1 MKKTL
6 ISFCAAAAASLC
18 LCTVF
23 AVPAA
28 AAPTEVVGGAP
39 GSEETESSSGDTGVS
54 SQKSAESAGLVP
66 ALPIETKAPEAEKPE
81 TKAPETKASEVK
93 APETEAPKAETP
105 KTEAPKAEAPKSET
119 SSVTNEAPKAE
130 TTAAAAPSSETKSAF
145 AAEAPRP
152 DEPEPEPAPQKTTD
166 PEPAPQKTAEPEPA
180 PQKTAEPEPAPQ
192 STPEPAQQTGRQTP
206 AAGDPKPNSYETL
219 TDEELEALDRV
230 TGPGV
235 AKVQGGSAYGVN
247 EPTVSDIK
255 TSGAAPATDWSR
267 VSATRKDIV
276 DLAKTFIGGTYVY
289 GGDSPEEGF
298 DCSGLILYV
307 YKEAAGID
315 LYHQSAVQASKG
327 RAVSIAEMQ
336 PGDIIAYDG
345 SPKDGIVN
353 HVSIYAGDGK
363 AIHAVGTGKGIRMT
377 AFDYAAPLTI
387 RNLLD

>member
-1 MKKTL
+1 M
-6 ISFCAAAAASLC
+6 
-18 LCTVF
+18 
-23 AVPAA
+23 
-28 AAPTEVVGGAP
+28 
-39 GSEETESSSGDTGVS
+39 
-54 SQKSAESAGLVP
+54 
-66 ALPIETKAPEAEKPE
+66 
-81 TKAPETKASEVK
+81 
-93 APETEAPKAETP
+93 
-105 KTEAPKAEAPKSET
+105 
-119 SSVTNEAPKAE
+119 
-130 TTAAAAPSSETKSAF
+130 
-145 AAEAPRP
+145 EAPRP
-152 DEPEPEPAPQKTTD
+152 DEPEPESALQKT
-166 PEPAPQKTAEPEPA
+166 P
-180 PQKTAEPEPAPQ
+180 EPEPAPQ
-192 STPEPAQQTGRQTP
+192 STPEPVQQQTPQQKP
-206 AAGDPKPNSYETL
+206 AGGDPKPNSYETL

-235 AKVQGGSAYGVN
+235 AKVQGGSSYGVN

-267 VSATRKDIV
+267 VSATRKEIV
-276 DLAKTFIGGTYVY
+276 DLAKSFIGGTYVY

-307 YKEAAGID
+307 YKEAAGIE

-327 RAVSIAEMQ
+327 RPVSVTEMQ

>member
-1 MKKTL
+1 MQWRHPDRT
-6 ISFCAAAAASLC
+6 SRNRSLHRRKHRNRNPHRRVR
-18 LCTVF
+18 LS
-23 AVPAA
+23 P
-28 AAPTEVVGGAP
+28 
-39 GSEETESSSGDTGVS
+39 SG
-54 SQKSAESAGLVP
+54 
-66 ALPIETKAPEAEKPE
+66 
-81 TKAPETKASEVK
+81 
-93 APETEAPKAETP
+93 
-105 KTEAPKAEAPKSET
+105 
-119 SSVTNEAPKAE
+119 
-130 TTAAAAPSSETKSAF
+130 
-145 AAEAPRP
+145 
-152 DEPEPEPAPQKTTD
+152 
-166 PEPAPQKTAEPEPA
+166 
-180 PQKTAEPEPAPQ
+180 
-192 STPEPAQQTGRQTP
+192 
-206 AAGDPKPNSYETL
+206 GDPKPNSYETL

-235 AKVQGGSAYGVN
+235 AKVQGGSSYGVN

-267 VSATRKDIV
+267 VSATRKEIV
-276 DLAKTFIGGTYVY
+276 DLAKSFIGGTYVY

-307 YKEAAGID
+307 YKEAAGIE

-327 RAVSIAEMQ
+327 RPVSVTEMQ

>member
-1 MKKTL
+1 MKKSF
-6 ISFCAAAAASLC
+6 ISFCAAAAVGFC
-18 LCTVF
+18 LCTAF
-23 AVPAA
+23 AMPAA

-39 GSEETESSSGDTGVS
+39 GSEETEAASGTSAAS

-66 ALPIETKAPEAEKPE
+66 ALPVETKAA
-81 TKAPETKASEVK
+81 
-93 APETEAPKAETP
+93 ETEAPKS
-105 KTEAPKAEAPKSET
+105 EAPKSGT
-119 SSVTNEAPKAE
+119 SSVSNEAPKAE
-130 TTAAAAPSSETKSAF
+130 TTAAAAPPSETKSAY
-145 AAEAPRP
+145 AVEAPRP
-152 DEPEPEPAPQKTTD
+152 DEPEPESAPQKT
-166 PEPAPQKTAEPEPA
+166 P
-180 PQKTAEPEPAPQ
+180 EPEPAPQ
-192 STPEPAQQTGRQTP
+192 STPEPVQQQTPQQKP
-206 AAGDPKPNSYETL
+206 AGGDPKPNSYETL

-235 AKVQGGSAYGVN
+235 AKVQGGSSYGVN

-267 VSATRKDIV
+267 VSATRKEIV
-276 DLAKTFIGGTYVY
+276 DLAKSFIGGTYVY

-307 YKEAAGID
+307 YKEAAGIE

-327 RAVSIAEMQ
+327 RPVSVTEMQ

>member
-1 MKKTL
+1 MKEYLK
-6 ISFCAAAAASLC
+6 ISP
-18 LCTVF
+18 
-23 AVPAA
+23 AVQKALDEGRPVIALESTIISHGM
-28 AAPTEVVGGAP
+28 PYP
-39 GSEETESSSGDTGVS
+39 QNLET
-54 SQKSAESAGLVP
+54 ARMC
-66 ALPIETKAPEAEKPE
+66 EAEARKYG
-81 TKAPETKASEVK
+81 V
-93 APETEAPKAETP
+93 
-105 KTEAPKAEAPKSET
+105 
-119 SSVTNEAPKAE
+119 
-130 TTAAAAPSSETKSAF
+130 
-145 AAEAPRP
+145 
-152 DEPEPEPAPQKTTD
+152 EPATVAVIHGQLC
-166 PEPAPQKTAEPEPA
+166 
-180 PQKTAEPEPAPQ
+180 
-192 STPEPAQQTGRQTP
+192 
-206 AAGDPKPNSYETL
+206 AGL

-235 AKVQGGSAYGVN
+235 AKVQGGSSYGVN

-255 TSGAAPATDWSR
+255 TSGAAPATDWST
-267 VSATRKDIV
+267 VSATRKNIV

-327 RAVSIAEMQ
+327 RAVSVTEMQ

>member
-1 MKKTL
+1 MKKSF
-6 ISFCAAAAASLC
+6 ISFCAAAAVGFC

-23 AVPAA
+23 AMPAA

-39 GSEETESSSGDTGVS
+39 GSEETEAASGTSAAS

-66 ALPIETKAPEAEKPE
+66 ALPVETKAA
-81 TKAPETKASEVK
+81 
-93 APETEAPKAETP
+93 ETEAPKS
-105 KTEAPKAEAPKSET
+105 EAPKSGT
-119 SSVTNEAPKAE
+119 SSVSNEAPKAE
-130 TTAAAAPSSETKSAF
+130 TTAAAAPSSETKSAY
-145 AAEAPRP
+145 AVEAPRP
-152 DEPEPEPAPQKTTD
+152 DEPEPESALQKT
-166 PEPAPQKTAEPEPA
+166 P
-180 PQKTAEPEPAPQ
+180 EPEPAPQ
-192 STPEPAQQTGRQTP
+192 STPEPVQQQTPQLKP
-206 AAGDPKPNSYETL
+206 AGGDPKPNSYETL

-235 AKVQGGSAYGVN
+235 AKVQGGSSYGVN

-267 VSATRKDIV
+267 VSATRKEIV
-276 DLAKTFIGGTYVY
+276 DLAKSFIGGTYVY

-307 YKEAAGID
+307 YKEAAGIE

-327 RAVSIAEMQ
+327 RPVSVTEMQ

>member
-1 MKKTL
+1 MKKSF
-6 ISFCAAAAASLC
+6 ISFCAAAAMGFC

-23 AVPAA
+23 AMPAA

-39 GSEETESSSGDTGVS
+39 GSEETEAASGTSAAS

-66 ALPIETKAPEAEKPE
+66 ALPVETKAA
-81 TKAPETKASEVK
+81 
-93 APETEAPKAETP
+93 ETEAPKS
-105 KTEAPKAEAPKSET
+105 EAPKSGT
-119 SSVTNEAPKAE
+119 SSVSNEAPKAE
-130 TTAAAAPSSETKSAF
+130 TTAAAAPSSETKSAY
-145 AAEAPRP
+145 AVEAPRP
-152 DEPEPEPAPQKTTD
+152 DEPEPESAPQKT
-166 PEPAPQKTAEPEPA
+166 P
-180 PQKTAEPEPAPQ
+180 EPEPAPQ
-192 STPEPAQQTGRQTP
+192 STPEPVQQQTPQQKP
-206 AAGDPKPNSYETL
+206 AGGDPKPNSYETL

-235 AKVQGGSAYGVN
+235 AKVQGGSSYGVN

-267 VSATRKDIV
+267 VSATRKEIV
-276 DLAKTFIGGTYVY
+276 DLAKSFIGGTYVY

-307 YKEAAGID
+307 YKEAAGIE

-327 RAVSIAEMQ
+327 RPVSVTEMQ

>member
-6 ISFCAAAAASLC
+6 ISFCAAAAASFC

-39 GSEETESSSGDTGVS
+39 GSEETESSSGDTAAS

-66 ALPIETKAPEAEKPE
+66 ALPIETKAPETKAAE
-81 TKAPETKASEVK
+81 TKAPETKAAETKASETKAAETK
-93 APETEAPKAETP
+93 APETKAAE
-105 KTEAPKAEAPKSET
+105 TEAPKAEAPKTEN
-119 SSVTNEAPKAE
+119 SSVSNEAPKAE
-130 TTAAAAPSSETKSAF
+130 TTAAAAPPSETKSAF
-145 AAEAPRP
+145 AAEAPGP
-152 DEPEPEPAPQKTTD
+152 DEPEPEPVPQKTAET
-166 PEPAPQKTAEPEPA
+166 EPAPQKAAEPEPV
-180 PQKTAEPEPAPQ
+180 PQ
-192 STPEPAQQTGRQTP
+192 STPEPVQQQSPQQKP
-206 AAGDPKPNSYETL
+206 AVGDPRPNSYETL

-235 AKVQGGSAYGVN
+235 AQVQGGSTYGVN
-247 EPTVSDIK
+247 EPTVSDVK
-255 TSGAAPATDWSR
+255 TSGAAPPTDWSR
-267 VSATRKDIV
+267 VSATRKNIV

-315 LYHQSAVQASKG
+315 LYHQSAVQAAKG
-327 RAVSIAEMQ
+327 RPVSVAEMQ

>member
-1 MKKTL
+1 MKKSF
-6 ISFCAAAAASLC
+6 ISFCAAAAVGFC

-23 AVPAA
+23 AMPAA

-39 GSEETESSSGDTGVS
+39 GSEETEAASGTSAAS

-66 ALPIETKAPEAEKPE
+66 ALPVETKAA
-81 TKAPETKASEVK
+81 
-93 APETEAPKAETP
+93 ETEAPKS
-105 KTEAPKAEAPKSET
+105 EAPKSGT
-119 SSVTNEAPKAE
+119 SSVSNEAPKAE
-130 TTAAAAPSSETKSAF
+130 TTAAAAPSSETKSAY
-145 AAEAPRP
+145 AVEAPRP
-152 DEPEPEPAPQKTTD
+152 DEPEPESAPQKT
-166 PEPAPQKTAEPEPA
+166 P
-180 PQKTAEPEPAPQ
+180 EPEPAPQ
-192 STPEPAQQTGRQTP
+192 STPEPVQQQTPQQKP
-206 AAGDPKPNSYETL
+206 AGGDPKPNSYETL

-235 AKVQGGSAYGVN
+235 AKVQGGSSYGVN

-267 VSATRKDIV
+267 VSATRKEIV
-276 DLAKTFIGGTYVY
+276 DLAKSFIGGTYVY

-307 YKEAAGID
+307 YKEAAGIE

-327 RAVSIAEMQ
+327 RSVSVTEMQ

>member
-1 MKKTL
+1 MKKSF
-6 ISFCAAAAASLC
+6 ISFCAAAAMGFC

-23 AVPAA
+23 AMPAA

-39 GSEETESSSGDTGVS
+39 GSEETEAASGTSAAS

-66 ALPIETKAPEAEKPE
+66 ALPVETRAPE
-81 TKAPETKASEVK
+81 TKAPETA
-93 APETEAPKAETP
+93 AETDAPKS
-105 KTEAPKAEAPKSET
+105 EAPKSGT
-119 SSVTNEAPKAE
+119 SSVSNEAPKAE
-130 TTAAAAPSSETKSAF
+130 TTAAAAPSSETKSAY
-145 AAEAPRP
+145 AVEAPRP
-152 DEPEPEPAPQKTTD
+152 DEPEPESAPQKT
-166 PEPAPQKTAEPEPA
+166 PEPEP
-180 PQKTAEPEPAPQ
+180 EPQ
-192 STPEPAQQTGRQTP
+192 STPEPVQQQSSQQKP
-206 AAGDPKPNSYETL
+206 AVGDPKPNSYETL

-235 AKVQGGSAYGVN
+235 AKVQGGSSYGVN

-267 VSATRKDIV
+267 VSATRKEIV
-276 DLAKTFIGGTYVY
+276 DLAKSFIGGTYVY

-307 YKEAAGID
+307 YKEAAGIE

-327 RAVSIAEMQ
+327 RSVSVAEMQ

>member
-1 MKKTL
+1 MKKSF
-6 ISFCAAAAASLC
+6 ISFCAAAAVGFC

-23 AVPAA
+23 AMPAA

-39 GSEETESSSGDTGVS
+39 GSEETEAASGTSAAS

-66 ALPIETKAPEAEKPE
+66 ALPVETKAA
-81 TKAPETKASEVK
+81 
-93 APETEAPKAETP
+93 ETEAPKS
-105 KTEAPKAEAPKSET
+105 EAPKSGT
-119 SSVTNEAPKAE
+119 SSVSNEAPKAE
-130 TTAAAAPSSETKSAF
+130 TTAAAAPSSETKSAY
-145 AAEAPRP
+145 AVEAPRP
-152 DEPEPEPAPQKTTD
+152 DEPEPESAPQKT
-166 PEPAPQKTAEPEPA
+166 P
-180 PQKTAEPEPAPQ
+180 EPEPAPQ
-192 STPEPAQQTGRQTP
+192 STPEPVQQQKP
-206 AAGDPKPNSYETL
+206 AGGDPKPNSYETL

-235 AKVQGGSAYGVN
+235 AKVQGGSSYGVN

-267 VSATRKDIV
+267 VSATRKEIV
-276 DLAKTFIGGTYVY
+276 DLAKSFIGGTYVY

-307 YKEAAGID
+307 YKEAAGIE

-327 RAVSIAEMQ
+327 RPVSVTEMQ

>member
-1 MKKTL
+1 MKKSF
-6 ISFCAAAAASLC
+6 ISFCAAAAVGFC

-23 AVPAA
+23 AMPAA

-39 GSEETESSSGDTGVS
+39 GSEETEAASGTSAAS

-66 ALPIETKAPEAEKPE
+66 ALPVETKAA
-81 TKAPETKASEVK
+81 
-93 APETEAPKAETP
+93 ETEAPKS
-105 KTEAPKAEAPKSET
+105 EAPKSGT
-119 SSVTNEAPKAE
+119 SSVSNEAPKAE
-130 TTAAAAPSSETKSAF
+130 TTAAAAPSSETKSAY
-145 AAEAPRP
+145 AVEAPRP
-152 DEPEPEPAPQKTTD
+152 DEPEPESAPQKT
-166 PEPAPQKTAEPEPA
+166 P
-180 PQKTAEPEPAPQ
+180 EPEPAPQ
-192 STPEPAQQTGRQTP
+192 STPEPVQQQTPQQKP
-206 AAGDPKPNSYETL
+206 AGGDPKPNSYETL

-235 AKVQGGSAYGVN
+235 AKVQGGSSYGVN

-255 TSGAAPATDWSR
+255 TFGAAPATDWSR
-267 VSATRKDIV
+267 VSATRKEIV
-276 DLAKTFIGGTYVY
+276 DLAKSFIGGTYVY

-307 YKEAAGID
+307 YKEAAGIE

-327 RAVSIAEMQ
+327 RPVSVTEMQ

>member
-1 MKKTL
+1 MKKSF
-6 ISFCAAAAASLC
+6 ISFCAAAAVGFC

-23 AVPAA
+23 AMPAA

-39 GSEETESSSGDTGVS
+39 GSEETEAASGTSAAS

-66 ALPIETKAPEAEKPE
+66 ALPVETKAA
-81 TKAPETKASEVK
+81 
-93 APETEAPKAETP
+93 ETEAPKS
-105 KTEAPKAEAPKSET
+105 EAPKSGT
-119 SSVTNEAPKAE
+119 SSVSNEAPKAE
-130 TTAAAAPSSETKSAF
+130 TTAAAAPSSETKSAY
-145 AAEAPRP
+145 AVEAPRP
-152 DEPEPEPAPQKTTD
+152 DEPEPESAPQKT
-166 PEPAPQKTAEPEPA
+166 P
-180 PQKTAEPEPAPQ
+180 EPEPAPQ
-192 STPEPAQQTGRQTP
+192 STPEPVQQQTPQQKP
-206 AAGDPKPNSYETL
+206 AGGDPKPNSYETL

-235 AKVQGGSAYGVN
+235 AKVQGGSSYGVN

-267 VSATRKDIV
+267 VSATRKEIV
-276 DLAKTFIGGTYVY
+276 DLAKSFIGGTYVY

-307 YKEAAGID
+307 YKEAAGIE

-327 RAVSIAEMQ
+327 RSVSVAEMQ

>member
-1 MKKTL
+1 M
-6 ISFCAAAAASLC
+6 
-18 LCTVF
+18 
-23 AVPAA
+23 PAA

-39 GSEETESSSGDTGVS
+39 GSEETEAASGTSAAS

-66 ALPIETKAPEAEKPE
+66 ALPVETKAA
-81 TKAPETKASEVK
+81 
-93 APETEAPKAETP
+93 ETEAPKS
-105 KTEAPKAEAPKSET
+105 EAPKSGT
-119 SSVTNEAPKAE
+119 SSVSNEAPKAE
-130 TTAAAAPSSETKSAF
+130 TTAAAAPSSETKSAY
-145 AAEAPRP
+145 AVEAPRP
-152 DEPEPEPAPQKTTD
+152 DEPEPESAPQKT
-166 PEPAPQKTAEPEPA
+166 P
-180 PQKTAEPEPAPQ
+180 EPEPAPQ
-192 STPEPAQQTGRQTP
+192 SMPEPVQQQTPQQKP
-206 AAGDPKPNSYETL
+206 AGGDPKPNSYETL

-235 AKVQGGSAYGVN
+235 AKVQGGSSYGVN

-267 VSATRKDIV
+267 VSATRKEIV
-276 DLAKTFIGGTYVY
+276 DLAKSFIGGTYVY

-307 YKEAAGID
+307 YKEAAGIE

-327 RAVSIAEMQ
+327 RPVSVTEMQ

>member
-1 MKKTL
+1 MKKSF
-6 ISFCAAAAASLC
+6 ISFCAAAAMGFC

-23 AVPAA
+23 AMPAA

-39 GSEETESSSGDTGVS
+39 GSEETEAASGTSAAS

-66 ALPIETKAPEAEKPE
+66 ALPVETKAA
-81 TKAPETKASEVK
+81 
-93 APETEAPKAETP
+93 ETEAPKS
-105 KTEAPKAEAPKSET
+105 EAPKSGT
-119 SSVTNEAPKAE
+119 SSVSNEAPKAE
-130 TTAAAAPSSETKSAF
+130 TTAAAAPSSETKSAY
-145 AAEAPRP
+145 AVEAPRP
-152 DEPEPEPAPQKTTD
+152 DEPEPESAPQKT
-166 PEPAPQKTAEPEPA
+166 P
-180 PQKTAEPEPAPQ
+180 EPEPAPQ
-192 STPEPAQQTGRQTP
+192 STPEPVQQQTPQQKP
-206 AAGDPKPNSYETL
+206 AGGDPKPNSYETL

-235 AKVQGGSAYGVN
+235 AKVQGGSSYGVN

-267 VSATRKDIV
+267 VSATRKEIV
-276 DLAKTFIGGTYVY
+276 DLAKSFIGGTYVY

-307 YKEAAGID
+307 YKEAAGIE

-327 RAVSIAEMQ
+327 RSVSVTEMQ

>member
-1 MKKTL
+1 MKKSF
-6 ISFCAAAAASLC
+6 ISFCAAAAVGFC

-23 AVPAA
+23 AMPAA

-39 GSEETESSSGDTGVS
+39 GNEETEAASGSSAAS

-66 ALPIETKAPEAEKPE
+66 ALPVETKAA
-81 TKAPETKASEVK
+81 
-93 APETEAPKAETP
+93 ETEAPKS
-105 KTEAPKAEAPKSET
+105 EAPKSGT
-119 SSVTNEAPKAE
+119 SSVSNEAPKAE
-130 TTAAAAPSSETKSAF
+130 TTAAAAPSSETKSAY
-145 AAEAPRP
+145 AVEAPRP
-152 DEPEPEPAPQKTTD
+152 DEPEPESAPQKT
-166 PEPAPQKTAEPEPA
+166 P
-180 PQKTAEPEPAPQ
+180 EPEPAPQ
-192 STPEPAQQTGRQTP
+192 STPEPVQQQTPQQKP
-206 AAGDPKPNSYETL
+206 AGGDPKPNSYETL

-235 AKVQGGSAYGVN
+235 AKVQGGSSYGVN

-267 VSATRKDIV
+267 VSATRKEIV
-276 DLAKTFIGGTYVY
+276 DLAKSFIGGTYVY

-307 YKEAAGID
+307 YKEAAGIE

-327 RAVSIAEMQ
+327 RSVSVTEMQ

>member
-1 MKKTL
+1 MKKSF
-6 ISFCAAAAASLC
+6 ISFCAAAAMGFC

-23 AVPAA
+23 AMPAA

-39 GSEETESSSGDTGVS
+39 GSEETEAASGTSAAS

-66 ALPIETKAPEAEKPE
+66 ALPVE
-81 TKAPETKASEVK
+81 TKAPETKA
-93 APETEAPKAETP
+93 AETEAPKS
-105 KTEAPKAEAPKSET
+105 EAPKSGT
-119 SSVTNEAPKAE
+119 SSVSNEAPKAE
-130 TTAAAAPSSETKSAF
+130 TTAAAAPSSETKSAY
-145 AAEAPRP
+145 AVEAPRP
-152 DEPEPEPAPQKTTD
+152 DEPEPESALQKT
-166 PEPAPQKTAEPEPA
+166 P
-180 PQKTAEPEPAPQ
+180 EPEPAPQ
-192 STPEPAQQTGRQTP
+192 STPEPVQQQTPQQKP
-206 AAGDPKPNSYETL
+206 AGGDPKPNSYETL

-235 AKVQGGSAYGVN
+235 AKVQGGSSYGVN

-267 VSATRKDIV
+267 VSATRKEIV
-276 DLAKTFIGGTYVY
+276 DLAKSFIGGTYVY

-307 YKEAAGID
+307 YKEAAGIE

-327 RAVSIAEMQ
+327 RSVSVAEMQ

>member
-1 MKKTL
+1 MKKSFL
-6 ISFCAAAAASLC
+6 SFCAAAAVGFC

-23 AVPAA
+23 AMPAA

-39 GSEETESSSGDTGVS
+39 GSEETEAASGTSAAS

-66 ALPIETKAPEAEKPE
+66 ALPVETKAA
-81 TKAPETKASEVK
+81 
-93 APETEAPKAETP
+93 ETEAPKS
-105 KTEAPKAEAPKSET
+105 EAPKSGT
-119 SSVTNEAPKAE
+119 SSVSNEAPKAE
-130 TTAAAAPSSETKSAF
+130 TTAAAAPSSETKSAY
-145 AAEAPRP
+145 AVEAPRP
-152 DEPEPEPAPQKTTD
+152 DEPEPESAPQKT
-166 PEPAPQKTAEPEPA
+166 PEPEP
-180 PQKTAEPEPAPQ
+180 EPQ
-192 STPEPAQQTGRQTP
+192 STPEPVQQQSPQQKP
-206 AAGDPKPNSYETL
+206 AVGDPRPNSYETL

-235 AKVQGGSAYGVN
+235 AQVQGGSTYGVN
-247 EPTVSDIK
+247 EPTVSDVK
-255 TSGAAPATDWSR
+255 TSGAAPPTDWSR
-267 VSATRKDIV
+267 VSATRKNIV

-327 RAVSIAEMQ
+327 RAVSVTEMQ

>member
-1 MKKTL
+1 M
-6 ISFCAAAAASLC
+6 
-18 LCTVF
+18 
-23 AVPAA
+23 
-28 AAPTEVVGGAP
+28 
-39 GSEETESSSGDTGVS
+39 
-54 SQKSAESAGLVP
+54 
-66 ALPIETKAPEAEKPE
+66 
-81 TKAPETKASEVK
+81 
-93 APETEAPKAETP
+93 
-105 KTEAPKAEAPKSET
+105 
-119 SSVTNEAPKAE
+119 
-130 TTAAAAPSSETKSAF
+130 
-145 AAEAPRP
+145 EAPRP
-152 DEPEPEPAPQKTTD
+152 DEPEPESAPQKT
-166 PEPAPQKTAEPEPA
+166 PEPEP
-180 PQKTAEPEPAPQ
+180 EPQ
-192 STPEPAQQTGRQTP
+192 STPEPVQQQSPQQKP
-206 AAGDPKPNSYETL
+206 AVGDPKPNSYETL

-235 AKVQGGSAYGVN
+235 AKVQGGSSYGVN

-267 VSATRKDIV
+267 VSATRKEIV
-276 DLAKTFIGGTYVY
+276 DLAKSFIGGTYVY

-307 YKEAAGID
+307 YKEAAGIE

-327 RAVSIAEMQ
+327 RSVSVAEMQ

>member
-1 MKKTL
+1 MKKSL

-39 GSEETESSSGDTGVS
+39 GSEETESSSGGTAAS

-66 ALPIETKAPEAEKPE
+66 ALPIETKAPEAETPE

-93 APETEAPKAETP
+93 APETEASKTEAP
-105 KTEAPKAEAPKSET
+105 KTEAPKTET
-119 SSVTNEAPKAE
+119 SSVLNEAPKAE
-130 TTAAAAPSSETKSAF
+130 TTAAAAPSSETKSAY

-152 DEPEPEPAPQKTTD
+152 DEPEPEPAPQN
-166 PEPAPQKTAEPEPA
+166 
-180 PQKTAEPEPAPQ
+180 
-192 STPEPAQQTGRQTP
+192 TPEPEQQTERQTP
-206 AAGDPKPNSYETL
+206 AVGDPRPNSYETL

-235 AKVQGGSAYGVN
+235 AKVQGGSSYGVN

-255 TSGAAPATDWSR
+255 TSGAAPATDWSQ
-267 VSATRKDIV
+267 VSATRKNIV

-327 RAVSIAEMQ
+327 RAVSVTEMQ

>member
-1 MKKTL
+1 MKKSF
-6 ISFCAAAAASLC
+6 ISFCAAAAVGFC

-23 AVPAA
+23 AMPAA

-39 GSEETESSSGDTGVS
+39 GSEETEAASGTSAAS

-66 ALPIETKAPEAEKPE
+66 ALPVETKAA
-81 TKAPETKASEVK
+81 
-93 APETEAPKAETP
+93 ETEAPKS
-105 KTEAPKAEAPKSET
+105 EAPKSGT
-119 SSVTNEAPKAE
+119 SSVSNEAPKAE
-130 TTAAAAPSSETKSAF
+130 TTAAAAPSSETKSAY
-145 AAEAPRP
+145 AGEAPRP
-152 DEPEPEPAPQKTTD
+152 DEPEPESAPQKT
-166 PEPAPQKTAEPEPA
+166 P
-180 PQKTAEPEPAPQ
+180 EPEPAPQ
-192 STPEPAQQTGRQTP
+192 STPEPVQQQTPQQKP
-206 AAGDPKPNSYETL
+206 AGGDPKPNSYETL

-235 AKVQGGSAYGVN
+235 AKVQGGSSYGVN

-267 VSATRKDIV
+267 VSATRKEIV
-276 DLAKTFIGGTYVY
+276 DLAKSFIGGTYVY

-307 YKEAAGID
+307 YKEAAGIE

-327 RAVSIAEMQ
+327 RPVSVTEMQ

>member
-1 MKKTL
+1 MKKSF
-6 ISFCAAAAASLC
+6 ISFCAAAAVGFC

-23 AVPAA
+23 AMPAA

-39 GSEETESSSGDTGVS
+39 GSEETEAASGTSAAS

-66 ALPIETKAPEAEKPE
+66 ALPVETKAA
-81 TKAPETKASEVK
+81 
-93 APETEAPKAETP
+93 ETEAPKS
-105 KTEAPKAEAPKSET
+105 EAPKSGT
-119 SSVTNEAPKAE
+119 SSVSNEAPKAE
-130 TTAAAAPSSETKSAF
+130 TTAAAAPSSETKSAY
-145 AAEAPRP
+145 AVEAPRP
-152 DEPEPEPAPQKTTD
+152 DEPEPESALQKT
-166 PEPAPQKTAEPEPA
+166 P
-180 PQKTAEPEPAPQ
+180 EPEPAPQ
-192 STPEPAQQTGRQTP
+192 STPEPVQQQTPQQKP
-206 AAGDPKPNSYETL
+206 AGGDPKPNSYETL

-235 AKVQGGSAYGVN
+235 AKVQGGSSYGVN

-267 VSATRKDIV
+267 VSATRKEIV
-276 DLAKTFIGGTYVY
+276 DLAKSFIGGTYVY

-307 YKEAAGID
+307 YKEAAGIE

-327 RAVSIAEMQ
+327 RPVSVTEMQ

>member
-1 MKKTL
+1 MKKSF
-6 ISFCAAAAASLC
+6 ISFCAAAAMGFC

-23 AVPAA
+23 AMPAA

-39 GSEETESSSGDTGVS
+39 GSEETETVSGTSAAS

-66 ALPIETKAPEAEKPE
+66 ALPVETKAPETKAPEAKAPE
-81 TKAPETKASEVK
+81 TKAPETKA
-93 APETEAPKAETP
+93 AETEAPKS
-105 KTEAPKAEAPKSET
+105 EAPKSGT
-119 SSVTNEAPKAE
+119 SSVSNEAPKAE
-130 TTAAAAPSSETKSAF
+130 TTAAAAPPSETKSAYSV
-145 AAEAPRP
+145 EAPRP
-152 DEPEPEPAPQKTTD
+152 DEPEPESAPQKT
-166 PEPAPQKTAEPEPA
+166 P
-180 PQKTAEPEPAPQ
+180 EPEPAPQ
-192 STPEPAQQTGRQTP
+192 STPEPVQQQTPQQKP
-206 AAGDPKPNSYETL
+206 AGGDPKPNSYETL

-235 AKVQGGSAYGVN
+235 AKVQGGSSYGVN

-267 VSATRKDIV
+267 VSATRKEIV
-276 DLAKTFIGGTYVY
+276 DLAKSFIGGTYVY

-307 YKEAAGID
+307 YKEAAGIE

-327 RAVSIAEMQ
+327 RPVSVTEMQ

>member
-1 MKKTL
+1 MKKSF
-6 ISFCAAAAASLC
+6 ISFCAAAAMGFC

-23 AVPAA
+23 AMPAA

-39 GSEETESSSGDTGVS
+39 GSEETEAASGTSAAS

-66 ALPIETKAPEAEKPE
+66 ALPVETKAA
-81 TKAPETKASEVK
+81 
-93 APETEAPKAETP
+93 ETEAPKS
-105 KTEAPKAEAPKSET
+105 EAPKSGT
-119 SSVTNEAPKAE
+119 SSVSNEAPKAE
-130 TTAAAAPSSETKSAF
+130 TTAAAAPSSETKSAY
-145 AAEAPRP
+145 AVEAPRP
-152 DEPEPEPAPQKTTD
+152 DEPEPESALQKT
-166 PEPAPQKTAEPEPA
+166 P
-180 PQKTAEPEPAPQ
+180 EPEPAPQ
-192 STPEPAQQTGRQTP
+192 STPEPVQQQTPQQKP
-206 AAGDPKPNSYETL
+206 AGGDPKPNSYETL

-235 AKVQGGSAYGVN
+235 AKVQGGSSYGVN

-267 VSATRKDIV
+267 VSATRKEIV
-276 DLAKTFIGGTYVY
+276 DLAKSFIGGTYVY

-307 YKEAAGID
+307 YKEAAGIE

-327 RAVSIAEMQ
+327 RPVSVTEMQ

-353 HVSIYAGDGK
+353 HVSNYAGDGK
-363 AIHAVGTGKGIRMT
+363 AIHAVRTGKGIRMT

>member
-1 MKKTL
+1 MKKSF
-6 ISFCAAAAASLC
+6 ISFCAAAAMGFC

-23 AVPAA
+23 AMPAA

-39 GSEETESSSGDTGVS
+39 GSEETEAASGTSAAS

-66 ALPIETKAPEAEKPE
+66 ALPVE
-81 TKAPETKASEVK
+81 TKAPETKASETKASETK
-93 APETEAPKAETP
+93 APETKAAETEAPKS
-105 KTEAPKAEAPKSET
+105 EAPKSGT
-119 SSVTNEAPKAE
+119 SSVSNEAPKAE
-130 TTAAAAPSSETKSAF
+130 TTAAAAPSSETKSAY
-145 AAEAPRP
+145 AVEAPRP
-152 DEPEPEPAPQKTTD
+152 DEPEPESAPQKT
-166 PEPAPQKTAEPEPA
+166 P
-180 PQKTAEPEPAPQ
+180 EPEPAPQ
-192 STPEPAQQTGRQTP
+192 STPEPVQQQSPQQKP
-206 AAGDPKPNSYETL
+206 AVGDPKPNSYETL

-235 AKVQGGSAYGVN
+235 AKVQGGSSYGVN

-267 VSATRKDIV
+267 VSATRKEIV
-276 DLAKTFIGGTYVY
+276 DLAKSFIGGTYVY

-307 YKEAAGID
+307 YKEAAGIE

-327 RAVSIAEMQ
+327 RSVSVAEMQ

>member
-1 MKKTL
+1 MKKSL

-23 AVPAA
+23 TVPAA

-39 GSEETESSSGDTGVS
+39 GSEEMENSSEDTAAS

-66 ALPIETKAPEAEKPE
+66 ALPIETKAPE
-81 TKAPETKASEVK
+81 TKAA
-93 APETEAPKAETP
+93 ETEAS
-105 KTEAPKAEAPKSET
+105 KTEAPKAEAPKTEN
-119 SSVTNEAPKAE
+119 SSVSNEAPKAE
-130 TTAAAAPSSETKSAF
+130 TTAAAAPSSETKSAY

-152 DEPEPEPAPQKTTD
+152 DEPEPEPAPQKTS
-166 PEPAPQKTAEPEPA
+166 EPEPA
-180 PQKTAEPEPAPQ
+180 LQKTSEPEPVPQ
-192 STPEPAQQTGRQTP
+192 NTPEPVQQQTGRQTS
-206 AAGDPKPNSYETL
+206 AAGDPRPNSYETL

-235 AKVQGGSAYGVN
+235 AQVQGGSSYGVN

-267 VSATRKDIV
+267 VSSTRKDIV

-327 RAVSIAEMQ
+327 RAVSVTEMQ

>member
-1 MKKTL
+1 MKKSF
-6 ISFCAAAAASLC
+6 ISFCAAAAVGFC

-23 AVPAA
+23 AMPAA

-39 GSEETESSSGDTGVS
+39 GSEETEAASGTSAAS

-66 ALPIETKAPEAEKPE
+66 ALPVET
-81 TKAPETKASEVK
+81 K
-93 APETEAPKAETP
+93 APETEAPKS
-105 KTEAPKAEAPKSET
+105 EAPKSGT
-119 SSVTNEAPKAE
+119 SSVSNEAPKAE
-130 TTAAAAPSSETKSAF
+130 TTAAAAPSSETKSAY
-145 AAEAPRP
+145 AVEAPRP
-152 DEPEPEPAPQKTTD
+152 DEPEPESAPQKT
-166 PEPAPQKTAEPEPA
+166 P
-180 PQKTAEPEPAPQ
+180 EPEPAPQ
-192 STPEPAQQTGRQTP
+192 STPEPVQQQTPQQKP
-206 AAGDPKPNSYETL
+206 AGGDPKPNSYETL

-235 AKVQGGSAYGVN
+235 AKVQGGSSYGVN

-267 VSATRKDIV
+267 VSATRKEIV
-276 DLAKTFIGGTYVY
+276 DLAKSFIGGTYVY

-307 YKEAAGID
+307 YKEAAGIE

-327 RAVSIAEMQ
+327 RPVSVTEMQ

>member
-1 MKKTL
+1 MKKSF
-6 ISFCAAAAASLC
+6 ISFCAAAAVGFC

-23 AVPAA
+23 AMPAA

-39 GSEETESSSGDTGVS
+39 GSEETEAASGTSAAS

-66 ALPIETKAPEAEKPE
+66 ALPVETKAA
-81 TKAPETKASEVK
+81 
-93 APETEAPKAETP
+93 ETEAPKS
-105 KTEAPKAEAPKSET
+105 EAPKSGT
-119 SSVTNEAPKAE
+119 SSVSNEAPKAE
-130 TTAAAAPSSETKSAF
+130 TTAAAAPSSETKSAY
-145 AAEAPRP
+145 AVEAPRP
-152 DEPEPEPAPQKTTD
+152 DEPEPESAPQKT
-166 PEPAPQKTAEPEPA
+166 P
-180 PQKTAEPEPAPQ
+180 EPEPAPQ
-192 STPEPAQQTGRQTP
+192 STPEPVQQQTPQQKP
-206 AAGDPKPNSYETL
+206 AGGDPKPNSYETL

-235 AKVQGGSAYGVN
+235 AKVQGGSSCGVN

-267 VSATRKDIV
+267 VSATRKEIV
-276 DLAKTFIGGTYVY
+276 DLAKSFIGGTYVY

-307 YKEAAGID
+307 YKEAAGIE

-327 RAVSIAEMQ
+327 RPVSVTEMQ

>member
-1 MKKTL
+1 MKKSL
-6 ISFCAAAAASLC
+6 ISFCAAAAMGFC

-39 GSEETESSSGDTGVS
+39 GSEETESSSGATAAS

-66 ALPIETKAPEAEKPE
+66 ALPIETKAPEAETPE
-81 TKAPETKASEVK
+81 TTAPETKA
-93 APETEAPKAETP
+93 AETEAPKS
-105 KTEAPKAEAPKSET
+105 EAPKAEAPKAEAPKKET
-119 SSVTNEAPKAE
+119 SSVSNEAPKAE
-130 TTAAAAPSSETKSAF
+130 TTAAAAPSSETKSAY

-152 DEPEPEPAPQKTTD
+152 DDPEPEPAPQKA
-166 PEPAPQKTAEPEPA
+166 PET
-180 PQKTAEPEPAPQ
+180 APQ
-192 STPEPAQQTGRQTP
+192 SSPEPVQQQTGRQTP
-206 AAGDPKPNSYETL
+206 AVGDPRPNSYETL

-235 AKVQGGSAYGVN
+235 AQVQGGSSYGVN

-267 VSATRKDIV
+267 VSSTRKEIV

-307 YKEAAGID
+307 YKEAAGIE

-327 RAVSIAEMQ
+327 RAVSVTEMQ

>member
-1 MKKTL
+1 MKKSL

-39 GSEETESSSGDTGVS
+39 GSEETESSSGGTAAS

-66 ALPIETKAPEAEKPE
+66 ALPIETKAPEAETPE
-81 TKAPETKASEVK
+81 TKAPETKASETKASEAK
-93 APETEAPKAETP
+93 APETEAPKPEAP
-105 KTEAPKAEAPKSET
+105 KTEN
-119 SSVTNEAPKAE
+119 SSVSNEAPKAE
-130 TTAAAAPSSETKSAF
+130 TTAAAAPSSETKSAY

-152 DEPEPEPAPQKTTD
+152 DEPEPEPAPQKT
-166 PEPAPQKTAEPEPA
+166 
-180 PQKTAEPEPAPQ
+180 AEPEPAPQ
-192 STPEPAQQTGRQTP
+192 STSGTEQQAGRQTP
-206 AAGDPKPNSYETL
+206 AVGEPRPNSYETL

-235 AKVQGGSAYGVN
+235 AKVQGGSSYGVN

-267 VSATRKDIV
+267 VSSTRKDIV

-327 RAVSIAEMQ
+327 RAVSVTEMQ

>member
-1 MKKTL
+1 MKKSL

-39 GSEETESSSGDTGVS
+39 GSEETESSSGGTAAS

-66 ALPIETKAPEAEKPE
+66 ALPVETKAPEAEKTE
-81 TKAPETKASEVK
+81 TKAAETKASETKASEVK
-93 APETEAPKAETP
+93 APETEAPKAEAP
-105 KTEAPKAEAPKSET
+105 KTET
-119 SSVTNEAPKAE
+119 SSVINEAPKAE

-145 AAEAPRP
+145 AAEAPKP
-152 DEPEPEPAPQKTTD
+152 DEPEPEPPKT
-166 PEPAPQKTAEPEPA
+166 EEPEPV
-180 PQKTAEPEPAPQ
+180 PQG
-192 STPEPAQQTGRQTP
+192 TPEQQTGRQTP
-206 AAGDPKPNSYETL
+206 AVGDPRPNSYETL

-235 AKVQGGSAYGVN
+235 AKVQGGSSYGVN

-255 TSGAAPATDWSR
+255 TSGAAPATDWST
-267 VSATRKDIV
+267 VSATRKNIV

-327 RAVSIAEMQ
+327 RAVSVTEMQ

>member
-1 MKKTL
+1 MKKSF
-6 ISFCAAAAASLC
+6 ISFCAAAAMGFC

-23 AVPAA
+23 AMPAA

-39 GSEETESSSGDTGVS
+39 GSEETEAASGTSAAS

-66 ALPIETKAPEAEKPE
+66 ALPVETKAA
-81 TKAPETKASEVK
+81 
-93 APETEAPKAETP
+93 ETEAPKS
-105 KTEAPKAEAPKSET
+105 EAPKSGT
-119 SSVTNEAPKAE
+119 SSVSNEAPKAE
-130 TTAAAAPSSETKSAF
+130 TTAAAAPSSETKSAY
-145 AAEAPRP
+145 AVEAPRP
-152 DEPEPEPAPQKTTD
+152 DEPEPESAPQKT
-166 PEPAPQKTAEPEPA
+166 P
-180 PQKTAEPEPAPQ
+180 EPEPAPQ
-192 STPEPAQQTGRQTP
+192 STPEPVQQQSPQQKP
-206 AAGDPKPNSYETL
+206 AVGDPKPNSYETL

-235 AKVQGGSAYGVN
+235 AKVQGGSSYGVN

-267 VSATRKDIV
+267 VSTTRKEIV
-276 DLAKTFIGGTYVY
+276 DLAKSFIGGTYVY

-307 YKEAAGID
+307 YKEAAGIE

-327 RAVSIAEMQ
+327 RSVSVTEMQ

>member
-1 MKKTL
+1 MKKSL
-6 ISFCAAAAASLC
+6 LSICAAAAMACC

-23 AVPAA
+23 AMPAS
-28 AAPTEVVGGAP
+28 AAPTEVVGDAP
-39 GSEETESSSGDTGVS
+39 GSETAGASSEGSSSSV
-54 SQKSAESAGLVP
+54 QKPTESAGLVP
-66 ALPIETKAPEAEKPE
+66 ALPVETKPPQTE
-81 TKAPETKASEVK
+81 
-93 APETEAPKAETP
+93 APETEAPSASQETP
-105 KTEAPKAEAPKSET
+105 KQEAPKQEAPKQETSAAPAAVVNEAPKEETTASSAPSAETKSTYAAEAPKPDS
-119 SSVTNEAPKAE
+119 AAE
-130 TTAAAAPSSETKSAF
+130 TEKPDSAAGTQK
-145 AAEAPRP
+145 P
-152 DEPEPEPAPQKTTD
+152 DSPAQTD
-166 PEPAPQKTAEPEPA
+166 P
-180 PQKTAEPEPAPQ
+180 
-192 STPEPAQQTGRQTP
+192 SPAQEQQGRQTP
-206 AAGDPKPNSYETL
+206 AVGDPKPNSYETL

-235 AKVQGGSAYGVN
+235 AKVQGGSSYGVN
-247 EPTVSDIK
+247 EPTVIK

-267 VSATRKDIV
+267 VSDTRKRIV

-327 RAVSIAEMQ
+327 RAVSVTEMQ

>member
-1 MKKTL
+1 MKKSF
-6 ISFCAAAAASLC
+6 ISFCAAAAVGFC

-23 AVPAA
+23 AMPAA

-39 GSEETESSSGDTGVS
+39 GSEETEAASGTSAAS

-66 ALPIETKAPEAEKPE
+66 ALPVETKAA
-81 TKAPETKASEVK
+81 
-93 APETEAPKAETP
+93 ETEAPKS
-105 KTEAPKAEAPKSET
+105 EAPKSGT
-119 SSVTNEAPKAE
+119 SSVSNEAPKAE
-130 TTAAAAPSSETKSAF
+130 TTAAAAPSSETKSAY
-145 AAEAPRP
+145 AVEAPRP
-152 DEPEPEPAPQKTTD
+152 DEPEPESALQKT
-166 PEPAPQKTAEPEPA
+166 P
-180 PQKTAEPEPAPQ
+180 EPEPAPQ
-192 STPEPAQQTGRQTP
+192 STPEPVQQQTPQQKP
-206 AAGDPKPNSYETL
+206 AGGDPKPNSYETL

-235 AKVQGGSAYGVN
+235 AKVQGGSSYGVN

-267 VSATRKDIV
+267 VSATRKEIV
-276 DLAKTFIGGTYVY
+276 DLAKSFIGGTYVY

-307 YKEAAGID
+307 YKEAAGIE

-327 RAVSIAEMQ
+327 RPVSVTEMQ

-353 HVSIYAGDGK
+353 HVRIYAGDGK

>member
-1 MKKTL
+1 MKKSF
-6 ISFCAAAAASLC
+6 ISFCAAAAVGFC

-23 AVPAA
+23 AMPAA

-39 GSEETESSSGDTGVS
+39 GSEETEAASGTSAAS

-66 ALPIETKAPEAEKPE
+66 ALPVETRAPE
-81 TKAPETKASEVK
+81 TKAPETKA
-93 APETEAPKAETP
+93 AETEAPKS
-105 KTEAPKAEAPKSET
+105 EAPKSGT
-119 SSVTNEAPKAE
+119 SSVSNEAPKAE
-130 TTAAAAPSSETKSAF
+130 TTAAAAPSSETKSAY
-145 AAEAPRP
+145 AVEAPRP
-152 DEPEPEPAPQKTTD
+152 DEPEPESAPQKT
-166 PEPAPQKTAEPEPA
+166 P
-180 PQKTAEPEPAPQ
+180 EPEPAPQ
-192 STPEPAQQTGRQTP
+192 STPEPVQQQKP
-206 AAGDPKPNSYETL
+206 AGGDPKPNSYETL

-235 AKVQGGSAYGVN
+235 AKVQGGSSYGVN

-267 VSATRKDIV
+267 VSATRKEIV
-276 DLAKTFIGGTYVY
+276 DLAKSFIGGTYVY

-307 YKEAAGID
+307 YKEAAGIE

-327 RAVSIAEMQ
+327 RPVSVTEMQ